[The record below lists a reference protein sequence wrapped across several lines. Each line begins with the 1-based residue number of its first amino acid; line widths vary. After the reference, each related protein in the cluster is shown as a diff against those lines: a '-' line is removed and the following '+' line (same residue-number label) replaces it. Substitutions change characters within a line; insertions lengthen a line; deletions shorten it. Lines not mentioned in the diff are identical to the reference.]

1 MEFFLVS
8 ENQVEQI
15 RKLARASWLD
25 AYAEI
30 LSPEQIEY
38 MLKTMYSQK
47 EILNHIKNP
56 NYQYYFLEVEK
67 HKIGFIGFEYHYEK
81 KTTKLHRLYLLPEC
95 QGNGYGK
102 IALNFLKDKVLE
114 NQDNRIIL
122 NVNKNNV
129 AQKMYEKQ
137 GFEIYDEGMFD
148 IDNGFFM
155 DDYLMEF
162 NF

>member
-15 RKLARASWLD
+15 RKLARASWLG

-56 NYQYYFLEVEK
+56 NYQY
-67 HKIGFIGFEYHYEK
+67 
-81 KTTKLHRLYLLPEC
+81 
-95 QGNGYGK
+95 
-102 IALNFLKDKVLE
+102 
-114 NQDNRIIL
+114 
-122 NVNKNNV
+122 
-129 AQKMYEKQ
+129 
-137 GFEIYDEGMFD
+137 
-148 IDNGFFM
+148 
-155 DDYLMEF
+155 
-162 NF
+162 